1 MSIHRAGAIALA
13 TTVLFVASC
22 QKDQQETQKF
32 SRADQELFRR
42 DMSDMMFFTLANGVS
57 LCVQEERTDGRVA
70 VEVLYRAGFASETK
84 GNPQISHLTEHA
96 AIHCGSGSFGPGAS
110 LQAIQK
116 DGGMLNA
123 EAVADFVHIDYIVDG
138 PRLEEVFQIESER
151 LRAIHCDRPTLDR
164 EGGRVVHE
172 IDATLKDPKGDLTK
186 FAMMAFNQSL
196 RFNARH
202 VPVRDRVAKYTPEDV
217 ERFHHTY
224 YRPDDMVIVVIGNV
238 KTADAEALARKYFES
253 IERRPSAALAKP
265 VLSKSVAATWDVDAE
280 VVFLFA
286 PGPYSSDRE
295 RLILTMFGAFLKQT
309 MANEQAVYGACRKTY
324 CSNQIY
330 PVGNLPFFIF
340 AEPDDTY
347 SNSEATTLLLDHLD
361 ATVALLDDA
370 RVEAIKGIIMSF
382 VTATM
387 LKPDVADYPLAHHQV
402 IGQEALNVGM
412 KHYLREGRSVEEF
425 IAEVNSVTA
434 DELRTTVKK
443 RLARGNLAQVTYG
456 PRT

>member
-13 TTVLFVASC
+13 TIVLFVASC
-22 QKDQQETQKF
+22 QTDQQETQKF

-42 DMSDMMFFTLANGVS
+42 DMSDMMSFTLANGVS
-57 LCVQEERTDGRVA
+57 LYVQEERTDGRVA

-96 AIHCGSGSFGPGAS
+96 ALSCGSGSFGPGAS
-110 LQAIQK
+110 LEAIQK
-116 DGGMLNA
+116 DGGMLSA

-138 PRLEEVFQIESER
+138 PRLEQVFQVESER
-151 LRAIHCDRPTLDR
+151 LREIHCDQPTLES

-202 VPVRDRVAKYTPEDV
+202 VPVRDRVAKYTPDDV
-217 ERFHHTY
+217 ERFHHRY

-238 KTADAEALARKYFES
+238 KTADAEALARKYFEP

-265 VLSKSVAATWDVDAE
+265 TLSKGVAATWDVDAE
-280 VVFLFA
+280 VVYLFA
-286 PGPYSSDRE
+286 PGPYTDDRE

-309 MANEQAVYGACRKTY
+309 MTNEQAVYNACRKTY

-330 PVGNLPFFIF
+330 PVGDLPFFIF
-340 AEPDDTY
+340 AEPDDAYT
-347 SNSEATTLLLDHLD
+347 NSEAATLLLDHLD

-412 KHYLREGRSVEEF
+412 RHLLREGRTTDEF
-425 IAEVNSVTA
+425 VAEVNALTPDQFRA
-434 DELRTTVKK
+434 IVKS
-443 RLARGNLAQVTYG
+443 RLARERIFEVTFL
-456 PRT
+456 PSR